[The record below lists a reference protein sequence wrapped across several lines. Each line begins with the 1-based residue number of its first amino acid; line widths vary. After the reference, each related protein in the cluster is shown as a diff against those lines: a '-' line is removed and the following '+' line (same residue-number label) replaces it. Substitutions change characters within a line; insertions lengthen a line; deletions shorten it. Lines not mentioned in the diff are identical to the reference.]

1 MARLNGFRE
10 RLSEERVVPVETDRG
25 PYVVR
30 LVEGAPVVHY
40 ALCPHRGGPLEDAY
54 EIERLLV
61 CAWHRSAFRI
71 ADGRAV
77 YGPACA
83 DLPVVPARFDG
94 PDLVVDWTEGPADAT
109 GG

>member
-1 MARLNGFRE
+1 MARLKGFRE
-10 RLSEERVVPVETDRG
+10 RLSQERVVQVETEQG

-30 LVEGAPVVHY
+30 LVKGVPVVHY

-54 EIERLLV
+54 EIGGLLV

-71 ADGRAV
+71 GDGRAV
-77 YGPACA
+77 HGPSCS

-94 PDLVVDWTEGPADAT
+94 PDLLVDWTREPADAT
-109 GG
+109 GP